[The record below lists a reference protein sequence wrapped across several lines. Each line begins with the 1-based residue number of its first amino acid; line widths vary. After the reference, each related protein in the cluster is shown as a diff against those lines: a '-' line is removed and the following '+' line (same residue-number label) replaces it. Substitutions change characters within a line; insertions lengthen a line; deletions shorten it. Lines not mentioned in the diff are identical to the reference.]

1 MHNAALM
8 RLTVIIRTL
17 GVLFLLFSTTL
28 LPPIAISMWTG
39 DGEAKHF
46 SVTFA
51 IALVVGLVL
60 WLPFRGDSHTIRSR
74 DGFLIVALMWTAM
87 SLLGAVPFMLVLD
100 LGFVDA
106 FFESVSGYTTTGSTV
121 LVGLDA
127 LSPSILFY
135 RQVLNW
141 LGGIGV
147 IVLAVALLPMLGI
160 GGMQLYKAEMAGP
173 LKDERFTPRLTR
185 TARGLCVVY
194 VVLTAVCTVCYWLAG
209 MSWFDAIAHSF
220 STLSTGG
227 LSTHDASIGFFDSV
241 PIEVVATVFTMIGAI
256 SFNEHFIA
264 WRTLQLNRYG
274 KDTQTRVFVLL
285 VLALIAFTTAVL
297 YATRAYPT
305 FGESLRYASFE
316 VVTIITTNGYMIADF
331 SLWPLALPVLL
342 IFSGFIGGCA
352 GSSVGGIKVIRFIV
366 LFKQVGIQI
375 HRLIH
380 PQAIRRMKLAG
391 QPLPDSVVE
400 AVGGFFAVYVVVFFI
415 FMGLAMMDG
424 MDQVTAFG
432 AVAAAINNV
441 GPGLGDV
448 AITFAEVSPHGKIM
462 FAIAMLF
469 GRLEIYTFLVLLA
482 PAFWRR

>member
-1 MHNAALM
+1 M

-28 LPPIAISMWTG
+28 LPPIGISFLYD
-39 DGEAKHF
+39 DGEIQHF
-46 SVTFA
+46 SITFA
-51 IALVVGLVL
+51 IALLVGVVL
-60 WLPFRGDSHTIRSR
+60 WLPFRHDSHTIRSR

-87 SLLGAVPFMLVLD
+87 SLLGTVPFMFSLD
-100 LGFVDA
+100 LSFTDA
-106 FFESVSGYTTTGSTV
+106 FFESVSGFTTTGATI
-121 LVGLDA
+121 LEGLDSM
-127 LSPSILFY
+127 SPSILFY
-135 RQVLNW
+135 RQELNW

-173 LKDERFTPRLTR
+173 LKDERFTPRLAR

-194 VVLTAVCTVCYWLAG
+194 TVLTAVCAVAYWLAG
-209 MSWFDAIAHSF
+209 MSVFDAVSHSF
-220 STLSTGG
+220 STLATGG
-227 LSTHDASIGFFDSV
+227 LSTHDASLGFFDSV
-241 PIEVVATVFTMIGAI
+241 PIEVVATVFTLIGAI
-256 SFNEHFIA
+256 SFNEHFIV
-264 WRTLQLNRYG
+264 WRTLQFSRYG
-274 KDTQTRVFVLL
+274 RDTQTRVFLMIVL
-285 VLALIAFTTAVL
+285 VFVAVATAML
-297 YATRAYPT
+297 YVNGTYPSLT
-305 FGESLRYASFE
+305 ESLRYASFE

-366 LFKQVGIQI
+366 LFKQIGIHI

-380 PQAIRRMKLAG
+380 PQAIRRLKLDG
-391 QPLPDSVVE
+391 QPMSDSVVD
-400 AVGGFFAVYVVVFFI
+400 AVAGFFAVYVIVFLI
-415 FMGLAMMDG
+415 FMALAMMDG

-432 AVAAAINNV
+432 AVAAALNNV

-448 AITFAEVSPHGKIM
+448 AITFADVSTQGKLM
-462 FAIAMLF
+462 FAVAMLF
-469 GRLEIYTFLVLLA
+469 GRLEIYTFLVLLT

>member
-1 MHNAALM
+1 M
-8 RLTVIIRTL
+8 RLTAIIRTL

-28 LPPIAISMWTG
+28 LPPIGISFFYN
-39 DGEAKHF
+39 DGEIRHF
-46 SVTFA
+46 SLTFA
-51 IALVVGLVL
+51 IALVAGIVL
-60 WLPFRGDSHTIRSR
+60 WLPFRHDSHAIRSR

-87 SLLGAVPFMLVLD
+87 SLLGTVPFMAALD

-106 FFESVSGYTTTGSTV
+106 FFESVSGFTTTGATV
-121 LVGLDA
+121 LEGLDTM
-127 LSPSILFY
+127 SPSILFY
-135 RQVLNW
+135 RQELNY

-194 VVLTAVCTVCYWLAG
+194 IVLTAICAVAYWLAG
-209 MSWFDAIAHSF
+209 MSVFDAIAHSF

-227 LSTHDASIGFFDSV
+227 LSTHDASIGYFDSV

-264 WRTLQLNRYG
+264 WRTLQLARYG
-274 KDTQTRVFVLL
+274 KDTQTRAFVVIVLVF
-285 VLALIAFTTAVL
+285 IAVATAVL
-297 YATRAYPT
+297 FVRGTYGSFAEA
-305 FGESLRYASFE
+305 LRYASFE
-316 VVTIITTNGYMIADF
+316 VVTIVTTNGYMIADF

-342 IFSGFIGGCA
+342 VFLGFIGGCA
-352 GSSVGGIKVIRFIV
+352 GSSTGGIKVIRFVV
-366 LFKQVGIQI
+366 LFKQVGIHI

-380 PQAIRRMKLAG
+380 PQAIRRMKVDGL
-391 QPLPDSVVE
+391 PLPDSVVD
-400 AVGGFFAVYVVVFFI
+400 AVAGFFAVYVVVFII
-415 FMGLAMMDG
+415 FMALAMMDG

-432 AVAAAINNV
+432 AVASTLNNV
-441 GPGLGDV
+441 GPSLGDV
-448 AITFAEVSPHGKIM
+448 AITFADVSTQGKIM
-462 FAIAMLF
+462 FAVAMLF
-469 GRLEIYTFLVLLA
+469 GRLEIYTFLVLLT